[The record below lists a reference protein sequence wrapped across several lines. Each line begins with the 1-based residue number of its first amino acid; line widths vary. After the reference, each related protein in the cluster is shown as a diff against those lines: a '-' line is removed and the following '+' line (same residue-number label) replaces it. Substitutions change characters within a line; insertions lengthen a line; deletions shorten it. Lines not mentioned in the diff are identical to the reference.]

1 MIMKNY
7 GKLSNTEISE
17 LFELVKVHSN
27 VYLSEYGSQVP
38 ELKNLAE
45 VLKEILDFAE
55 KEKDYEEFKDQYI
68 DENEVNLVKEEKL
81 NEIDNK
87 IQLNKVK
94 YSVLS
99 EMNNFL
105 SLVAREF
112 QN

>member
-7 GKLSNTEISE
+7 GKLTDSEVSE
-17 LFELVKVHSN
+17 LFEIVKVHTN
-27 VYLSEYGSQVP
+27 VYTSEYGNHIS
-38 ELKNLAE
+38 ELTNLNE
-45 VLKEILDFAE
+45 VLKQILDFAE
-55 KEKDYEEFKDQYI
+55 QEKDYENYKDKYV
-68 DENEVNLVKEEKL
+68 DENDVKQVKEEKL
-81 NEIDNK
+81 NEMDNK

-112 QN
+112 QM